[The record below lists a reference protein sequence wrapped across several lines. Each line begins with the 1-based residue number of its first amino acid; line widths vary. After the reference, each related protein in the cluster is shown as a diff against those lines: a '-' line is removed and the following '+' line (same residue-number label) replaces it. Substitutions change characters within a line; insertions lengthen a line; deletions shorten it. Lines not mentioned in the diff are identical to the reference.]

1 MRTKKKKAGRRGK
14 AYSAKLNGLIGKDG
28 KPVLS
33 LDPKDL
39 VPPKGGTSFVGP
51 TAARANRPPQ
61 P

>member
-1 MRTKKKKAGRRGK
+1 MRAKKKKAGRGK
-14 AYSAKLNGLIGKDG
+14 GYQPKLNGLIGKDG

-39 VPPKGGTSFVGP
+39 KPPKGGTSIVRRVG
-51 TAARANRPPQ
+51 ARNENPPQ

>member
-1 MRTKKKKAGRRGK
+1 MRAKKKKSARRGK

-39 VPPKGGTSFVGP
+39 TPPKGGTVFV
-51 TAARANRPPQ
+51 RPQ
-61 P
+61 PTSGNKPPRS